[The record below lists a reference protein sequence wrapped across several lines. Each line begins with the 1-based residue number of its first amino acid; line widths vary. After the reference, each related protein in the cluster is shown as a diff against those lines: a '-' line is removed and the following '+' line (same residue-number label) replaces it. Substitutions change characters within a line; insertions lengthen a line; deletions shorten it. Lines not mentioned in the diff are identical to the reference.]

1 MLHMQRSTIT
11 WLVLARELPPTI
23 RVNGSEE
30 LSAALILDVD
40 TGLIRGVAI
49 DESHPAA
56 LSQAMRTALT
66 QPAANLPAG
75 PPARVLCAI
84 GLSPSVA
91 AELAAA
97 GLSNSTEVTE
107 VHPDPEAEDIFDSLL
122 GHLSG
127 RTQPTQT
134 PTPEDWLALHGRTLA
149 FHQAQ
154 PWNRWSDEQQL
165 LLTLDTED
173 GLTEHYLA
181 LLMGQEGIQHGLA
194 LYAGH
199 DLPAATRTN
208 EPTPGSIV
216 LLLDPP
222 DELPLDIT
230 TKAQRYGWP
239 TTESLSPAFMA
250 FGPDGPEEISQ
261 ADARVLT
268 VALTAV
274 LAFDQRRLRPAGDGP
289 LRGAVTLAGHD
300 TINYT
305 IVHEPQPTE
314 LEPALR
320 MHLAGHDLIAPGTAV
335 TLGHLTWDAVA
346 ELRAAAHV
354 HRPAPADAP
363 DPTGPEVPL
372 LVISP
377 DPDEGPSLAASI
389 AKLDPYG
396 ISTVDTQDG
405 QHGIVLIGANAA
417 EVLMVMPSRHPALLA
432 FQRRDRQ
439 TRGRHIVMVADVAS
453 ATGDGAIYGMFE
465 CHQPVAPR
473 PAKRSPSKKKRRR

>member
-23 RVNGSEE
+23 RVNGSEQ

-49 DESHPAA
+49 DETHAGA
-56 LSQAMRTALT
+56 LRQAVRTALT
-66 QPAANLPAG
+66 QPAANLSPG
-75 PPARVLCAI
+75 PPTRVLCAI
-84 GLSPSVA
+84 GLSPLVG
-91 AELAAA
+91 AELTAA
-97 GLSNSTEVTE
+97 GLSKSTEVSE
-107 VHPDPEAEDIFDSLL
+107 VQPDPEAEDIFDSLL

-127 RTQPTQT
+127 RTQPAEV
-134 PTPEDWLALHGRTLA
+134 PTPEDWQALLAQTLA
-149 FHQAQ
+149 FDQAE
-154 PWNRWSDEQQL
+154 PWNRWSDDEQL
-165 LLTLDTED
+165 LLTLDIDD
-173 GLTEHYLA
+173 GLAEQYLA
-181 LLMGQEGIQHGLA
+181 VVMGQAGIQHGLA
-194 LYAGH
+194 LYAEH
-199 DLPAATRTN
+199 NLPADTRAN
-208 EPTPGSIV
+208 EPQPGSIV
-216 LLLDPP
+216 LLLDAP
-222 DELPLDIT
+222 DELAVDIT
-230 TKAQRYGWP
+230 TKAERYGWP
-239 TTESLSPAFMA
+239 TTESLSPAFMT

-268 VALTAV
+268 IALTAV
-274 LAFDQRRLRPAGDGP
+274 LALDQRGLRPAEDGT

-305 IVHEPQPTE
+305 IAHEPRLTE

-354 HRPAPADAP
+354 HRPAPADVP

-377 DPDEGPSLAASI
+377 DPDHGPSLAATI
-389 AKLDPYG
+389 AKLDPYSV
-396 ISTVDTQDG
+396 STVDSQDG

-417 EVLMVMPSRHPALLA
+417 EVLMVMPTRHPALLA

-439 TRGRHIVMVADVAS
+439 THGRHIVMVADVAS

-465 CHQPVAPR
+465 CHQPVPPR
-473 PAKRSPSKKKRRR
+473 TAQRGPSKKKRRR